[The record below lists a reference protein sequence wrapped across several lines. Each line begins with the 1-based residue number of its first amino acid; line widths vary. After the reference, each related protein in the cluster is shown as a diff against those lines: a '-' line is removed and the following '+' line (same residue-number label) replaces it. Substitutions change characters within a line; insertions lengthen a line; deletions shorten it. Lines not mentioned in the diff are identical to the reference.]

1 MHPFWLAG
9 EFARLNI
16 PKRCAAEDLM
26 PPLAVGYN
34 GSVSGQQ
41 CQRNGL
47 ISPANP
53 ANQGSP

>member
-1 MHPFWLAG
+1 
-9 EFARLNI
+9 
-16 PKRCAAEDLM
+16 M

-47 ISPANP
+47 ISPANQ
-53 ANQGSP
+53 ANQGNP